1 MNFRMVYYV
10 DVLWRE
16 RLTYIEVENYSKL
29 LKTLFV
35 TLFVLFVPIKHL
47 LVATLVIIVIA
58 IKTMV
63 IKVIGVIIK

>member
-1 MNFRMVYYV
+1 MNFRMVYFV

-29 LKTLFV
+29 LKTFFV
-35 TLFVLFVPIKHL
+35 TLFVLFVRIKHL
-47 LVATLVIIVIA
+47 LVTTLVIIVIA

>member
-35 TLFVLFVPIKHL
+35 TLFVLFVRIKHL
-47 LVATLVIIVIA
+47 LVTTLVIIVIA

>member
-1 MNFRMVYYV
+1 M
-10 DVLWRE
+10 
-16 RLTYIEVENYSKL
+16 TYIEVENYSKL

-35 TLFVLFVPIKHL
+35 TLFVLFVRIKHL
-47 LVATLVIIVIA
+47 LVTTLVIIVIA

>member
-1 MNFRMVYYV
+1 M
-10 DVLWRE
+10 
-16 RLTYIEVENYSKL
+16 TYIEVENYSKL

-35 TLFVLFVPIKHL
+35 TLFVLFVGIKHL
-47 LVATLVIIVIA
+47 LVATLVMIVIA